1 MQYYGTFAVL
11 LQYISLQIHNIH
23 NMIKDILNNEQPVQ
37 LVVNFQDLKRLL
49 EEVTNESKHHQQL
62 VERVSE
68 PIPEEVQER
77 FLNRRDLAELLHK
90 DPSTIWRW
98 HKRGLLKG
106 YKNGNKYV
114 YKVSEVQK
122 FIEEYGIIT
131 Q

>member
-77 FLNRRDLAELLHK
+77 YLNRRDLSELLHK

-106 YKNGNKYV
+106 YQGKR
-114 YKVSEVQK
+114 
-122 FIEEYGIIT
+122 IL
-131 Q
+131 

>member
-1 MQYYGTFAVL
+1 MVL
-11 LQYISLQIHNIH
+11 LQYFCNTFRCKIHNIH

-77 FLNRRDLAELLHK
+77 YLNRRDLAELLHK

-106 YKNGNKYV
+106 TRMVTNMFTRFL
-114 YKVSEVQK
+114 K
-122 FIEEYGIIT
+122 FKSS
-131 Q
+131 